1 MQLPDRTS
9 GSFVSSELCCIS
21 NESLARYSL
30 GSGQKKKIKEDGPR
44 EYLIDLSA
52 LGGM

>member
-21 NESLARYSL
+21 KESLARNL
-30 GSGQKKKIKEDGPR
+30 LAQDRKNKEDGPR
-44 EYLIDLSA
+44 EYLIDVSA
-52 LGGM
+52 LSGM